1 MVRKMVF
8 FQIGLAFVL
17 GSGAS
22 AAEDWPPAE
31 KMKNSVGMTRFAV
44 GPHRTLSEMNVFVG
58 SVPERCEEISNTTRI
73 CLWSLSKAEPGWHPL
88 AAALATG
95 DRLYLLCEF
104 PKGDGPREELSCS
117 AHPKRSN
124 RAYFRSRLRKNDKR
138 MSRTIRDKIAEE
150 EAEKSNAL
158 LDEALTV
165 FELSTLVGDIP
176 DQCYTNAET
185 VYCTWGSHKGTYGHG
200 TLAMAI
206 EASFSKKV
214 KLLCSL
220 PADGE
225 DRKKD
230 SCQVAIGG

>member
-22 AAEDWPPAE
+22 WAEDWPPAQ
-31 KMKNSVGMTRFAV
+31 KMKSSVEMTRFV
-44 GPHRTLSEMNVFVG
+44 LEPHRTLSEMNVFVG
-58 SVPERCEEISNTTRI
+58 SAPERCEVVSNTTQM
-73 CLWSLSKAEPGWHPL
+73 CVWSLSKAESGWRPL
-88 AAALATG
+88 AATLATG
-95 DRLYLLCEF
+95 DRLNLLCEF
-104 PKGDGPREELSCS
+104 SKGDGQRGEVSCS

-124 RAYFRSRLRKNDKR
+124 RSYFRSRLRMNDKR
-138 MSRTIRDKIAEE
+138 MSRTIRKKIAKE

-158 LDEALTV
+158 LATARTV
-165 FELSTLVGDIP
+165 FELSTLVGTIP
-176 DQCYTNAET
+176 DQCFQNEEK
-185 VYCTWGSHKGTYGHG
+185 VFCTWGSDAGTYGHG

-214 KLLCSL
+214 KLRCSL
-220 PADGE
+220 PADGQA
-225 DRKKD
+225 RSKD

>member
-1 MVRKMVF
+1 MIRKRVL

-22 AAEDWPPAE
+22 WAEDWPPAE
-31 KMKNSVGMTRFAV
+31 KMQNSVDMTRFVV
-44 GPHRTLSEMNVFVG
+44 GPHRTLSEMNAFVG
-58 SVPERCEEISNTTRI
+58 AAPERCEEISNTTRI
-73 CLWSLSKAEPGWHPL
+73 CLWSLSKSESGWRPL

-104 PKGDGPREELSCS
+104 PKDNGPREELSCS

-124 RAYFRSRLRKNDKR
+124 RSYFRSRLRKNDRR
-138 MSRTIRDKIAEE
+138 MSRTNRERIAEE
-150 EAEKSNAL
+150 ESEKSNAL
-158 LDEALTV
+158 LAEALTV
-165 FELSTLVGDIP
+165 FEISTLVGDIP
-176 DQCYTNAET
+176 DECYTNAET
-185 VYCTWGSHKGTYGHG
+185 VYCAWGTHKGTYGHG

-214 KLLCSL
+214 KLRCSL

-225 DRKKD
+225 DREKG
-230 SCQVAIGG
+230 SCQAAIGD